1 MSKVLPFIV
10 GIIIGFGV
18 MFIIQLLR
26 KKKGAGSTNRILGFS
41 YSTNTSLL
49 LDFLARVQEIVI
61 PKVQGPIC
69 SLLYAEELDLDKL
82 DDFSDMQMPCNEITT
97 QIDIEKAKLKNE
109 IDANESVKI
118 NETKINEIADLLYTE
133 LDSLKD
139 KIVKRFCKD
148 EDSTISSVQLK
159 ELIKETRAGFC
170 DGFDTTPKK
179 IADILKENGFN
190 IEFDSEAIINMATNA
205 ITKRG
210 PTDTGEK
217 SAE

>member
-18 MFIIQLLR
+18 MFIIQFIR
-26 KKKGAGSTNRILGFS
+26 KKRGAGSTNRILGFS
-41 YSTNTSLL
+41 YSPNTSLL
-49 LDFLARVQEIVI
+49 LDFLARVQEVVI

-69 SLLYAEELDLDKL
+69 SLLHAEELDLDKL
-82 DDFSDMQMPCNEITT
+82 DDFSDMQVPCNEIIT
-97 QIDIEKAKLKNE
+97 QIDSEKAKLKNE
-109 IDANESVKI
+109 IDTNENV
-118 NETKINEIADLLYTE
+118 KINEIADLLYTE

-190 IEFDSEAIINMATNA
+190 IEFDSEAVLNMATNA

-217 SAE
+217 STE

>member
-41 YSTNTSLL
+41 YSPNTSLL

-109 IDANESVKI
+109 IDANESV
-118 NETKINEIADLLYTE
+118 KINEIADLLYTE

>member
-1 MSKVLPFIV
+1 MSKVLPFII

-18 MFIIQLLR
+18 MFIIQFLR

-41 YSTNTSLL
+41 YSPNTSLL
-49 LDFLARVQEIVI
+49 LDFLASVQEIVI

-69 SLLYAEELDLDKL
+69 SLLHAKELDLDKL
-82 DDFSDMQMPCNEITT
+82 DDFSDMQVPCNEIIT
-97 QIDIEKAKLKNE
+97 QIDNEKAKLKNE
-109 IDANESVKI
+109 LDSGENV
-118 NETKINEIADLLYTE
+118 KINEIADLLYTE

-148 EDSTISSVQLK
+148 EDSTISSAQLK

-179 IADILKENGFN
+179 ISDILEENGFN
-190 IEFDSEAIINMATNA
+190 LDINPEAIFNMATNSIA
-205 ITKRG
+205 QRG
-210 PTDTGEK
+210 PIIAEEK
-217 SAE
+217 STE

>member
-18 MFIIQLLR
+18 MFIIQFIR
-26 KKKGAGSTNRILGFS
+26 KKRGAGSTNRILGFS
-41 YSTNTSLL
+41 YSPNTSLL

-61 PKVQGPIC
+61 PKIQGPIC
-69 SLLYAEELDLDKL
+69 SLLHAEELDLDKL
-82 DDFSDMQMPCNEITT
+82 DDFSDMQVPCNEIIT
-97 QIDIEKAKLKNE
+97 QIDSEKAKLKNE
-109 IDANESVKI
+109 IDTNENV
-118 NETKINEIADLLYTE
+118 KINEIADLLYTE

-190 IEFDSEAIINMATNA
+190 IEFDSEAVLNMATNA

-217 SAE
+217 STE